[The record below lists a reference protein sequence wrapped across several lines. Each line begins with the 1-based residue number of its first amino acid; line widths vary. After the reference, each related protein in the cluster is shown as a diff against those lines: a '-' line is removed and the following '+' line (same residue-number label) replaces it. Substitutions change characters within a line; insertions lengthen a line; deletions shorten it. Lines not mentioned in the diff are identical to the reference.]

1 MFDRLWSAYGRV
13 LYALGLLAGMTTF
26 AMMVLVVANAISR
39 FLFNAPVTGAFE
51 ITQSMLPILILL
63 SLALT
68 QFREGHIRVVLL
80 TRRLSPFW
88 RRLVL
93 SLAALLGAGFF
104 AWCAYGGWGFAM
116 QSYAMNEQEW
126 GAVRFPIYPVKF
138 IVFLGLA
145 LLALQFLFSAV
156 RVWRLPAAGAGLPE
170 SEEGI

>member
-1 MFDRLWSAYGRV
+1 MFDRLWSAYGRL
-13 LYALGLLAGMTTF
+13 LYALGLLAGITTF
-26 AMMVLVVANAISR
+26 AMMLLVVANAVSR
-39 FLFNAPVTGAFE
+39 FLLNTPVTGAFE

-68 QFREGHIRVVLL
+68 QFRDGHIRVVLV

-104 AWCAYGGWGFAM
+104 AWCAYAAWGLAL

-126 GAVRFPIYPVKF
+126 GSVRFPIWPVKF
-138 IVFLGLA
+138 VVCLGLA
-145 LLALQFLFSAV
+145 LLALQFVFSAV
-156 RVWRLPAAGAGLPE
+156 RLWLLPSKGAGLPE
-170 SEEGI
+170 SEEGL